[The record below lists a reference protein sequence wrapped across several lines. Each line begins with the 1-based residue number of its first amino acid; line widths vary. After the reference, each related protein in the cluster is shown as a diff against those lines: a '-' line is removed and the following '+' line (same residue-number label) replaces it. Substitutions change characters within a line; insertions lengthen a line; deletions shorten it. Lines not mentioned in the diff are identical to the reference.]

1 VGGEALSRQNA
12 KQKSKTTMEA
22 SLFFSRLGDKVEYFV
37 NLVEIVPEP
46 SHEAQRSKLAQ
57 ALVEDGAGALTEDD
71 WRRELLR
78 PRASGPGLVSVENVI
93 HALISTPECYVDEK
107 VGGPAR
113 FRCT

>member
-1 VGGEALSRQNA
+1 MDAAPFDYPTS
-12 KQKSKTTMEA
+12 
-22 SLFFSRLGDKVEYFV
+22 YFI
-37 NLVEIVPEP
+37 LVANRAPGP

-57 ALVEDGAGALTEDD
+57 ALVKYGAGALTEDD

-78 PRASGPGLVSVENVI
+78 PRASGPGLVSLENVI